1 MYDAYNR
8 EQAEKHEAE
17 ERERERREARE
28 AREREDAEETKR
40 KEVEF
45 RKARHEERLKA
56 NFGMLLTEEQVSAA
70 AEHMPGF
77 GVPIVRDDHPA
88 TIQIGGRRKT
98 VTRHRGVK
106 GRIFLTGI

>member
-8 EQAEKHEAE
+8 EQAEKQEAE
-17 ERERERREARE
+17 DRERERREARE

-40 KEVEF
+40 KQLEF

-88 TIQIGGRRKT
+88 TIQIGGRR
-98 VTRHRGVK
+98 
-106 GRIFLTGI
+106 